1 MSSIVRATPAQMTR
15 RVIVLA
21 AAVFAIVVGQGQMAL
36 GWGQTAAEF
45 AADSDATLRVAGY
58 AFAIWGVIYLGLL
71 VYAVRQVLPQT
82 GESRMIH
89 RFGWP
94 SAAAMAGI
102 GLWIIAAALDA
113 EIATVVLIFG
123 SLAALLFPL
132 LSNAGAIRA
141 LPLRDR
147 DRWIVVWPLAML
159 AGWLTVAAPLNLITV
174 ATGNGDLPA
183 ALSPT
188 VWAMIAIAVVAVV
201 ALSVT
206 QRIRTVAYALPVA
219 WGLLG
224 AFVAEQPRNAS
235 LALFTL
241 AAAVAVL
248 VGAIVLSLRLRR
260 GVERRESTEA

>member
-45 AADSDATLRVAGY
+45 AADSDATLKVAGY
-58 AFAIWGVIYLGLL
+58 AFAIWGLIYLGLL

-82 GESRMIH
+82 GESTMIH

-94 SAAAMAGI
+94 SAAAMVGI
-102 GLWIIAAALDA
+102 GLWIIAAAVDA
-113 EIATVVLIFG
+113 EIATIVLIFG
-123 SLAALLFPL
+123 SLAALLVPL
-132 LSNAGAIRA
+132 LSNAGAIRV

-147 DRWIVVWPLAML
+147 DRWMVVWPLAML

-174 ATGNGDLPA
+174 ATGNGDVPT

-188 VWAMIAIAVVAVV
+188 LWAMV
-201 ALSVT
+201 ALTVVVIVALAVT
-206 QRIRTVAYALPVA
+206 QRIRTVAYAIPVA
-219 WGLLG
+219 WGCLG
-224 AFVAEQPRNAS
+224 AFVAEQARNGP
-235 LALFTL
+235 LAYFALG
-241 AAAVAVL
+241 AAVAVL
-248 VGAIVLSLRLRR
+248 VGAIILSLRLRR
-260 GVERRESTEA
+260 GVERPAGA